1 MQLSVR
7 DAARLLHATERA
19 VHRWIR
25 ERGLPHYKVQE
36 QTRFNRVELLEWA
49 TGQGIAVSP
58 EVFQGEA
65 GDASSPTLSQAL
77 ELGGVYHDIP
87 GDDQSQVLR
96 ALVTVLRLPTDV
108 DREFVC
114 AALMA
119 RKNAGSTGIGGG
131 IAIPHVR
138 NPVIL
143 RLARPHACLAFLR
156 RPIDFGAMD
165 GKPVVAIFALFCPT
179 VRAHL
184 RLLSRLAYVLREDP
198 LRRAIQ
204 RHAPPDEILSLVR
217 EEEAKLLSARSGEAG
232 GTASLE

>member
-7 DAARLLHATERA
+7 DAARLLNATERA
-19 VHRWIR
+19 VHRWIK

-58 EVFQGEA
+58 EVFQGET
-65 GDASSPTLSQAL
+65 GDDASPRLSEAL
-77 ELGGVYHDIP
+77 EIGGVHHGIE
-87 GDDQSQVLR
+87 GDDHHQVIR
-96 ALVTVLRLPTDV
+96 ALVSVLRLPLDV

-143 RLARPHACLAFLR
+143 RLAQAEATLGFLR
-156 RPIDFGAMD
+156 KPIDFGAMD

-184 RLLSRLAYVLREDP
+184 RLLSRLAYVLRDDR
-198 LRRAIQ
+198 LRDAIGRQ
-204 RHAPPDEILSLVR
+204 APQEEILSLVR
-217 EEEAKLLSARSGEAG
+217 AEEAKLQFARSGEAG
-232 GTASLE
+232 GTASPE